1 VIIRPFQSSDQESVI
16 ALWRASGLLRPW
28 NDPIKDIQRKVAEQ
42 PELFLVGES
51 EAAVVATA
59 MVGYEG
65 HRGWIYYMAVAPDKQ
80 GHALGGR
87 MIRAAEDML
96 LARGCP
102 KVCLMVRTSNTG
114 VIDFY
119 RKQGYEVDDVVAMAK
134 RLIHDD

>member
-1 VIIRPFQSSDQESVI
+1 
-16 ALWRASGLLRPW
+16 
-28 NDPIKDIQRKVAEQ
+28 
-42 PELFLVGES
+42 
-51 EAAVVATA
+51 
-59 MVGYEG
+59 
-65 HRGWIYYMAVAPDKQ
+65 
-80 GHALGGR
+80 LGGR

>member
-1 VIIRPFQSSDQESVI
+1 MIVRSFEPADRDSVI
-16 ALWRASGLLRPW
+16 SLWRESGLLRPW
-28 NDPIKDIQRKVAEQ
+28 NDPFKDIARKVAEQ

-51 EAAVVATA
+51 RGTVVATA

-65 HRGWIYYMAVAPDKQ
+65 HRGWIYYMAVAPDMQ
-80 GHALGGR
+80 GHALGGQ
-87 MIRAAEDML
+87 MIREAEQLL

-102 KVCLMVRTSNTG
+102 KVCLMVRSTNTG

-119 RKQGYEVDDVVAMAK
+119 RKQGYEVDSVVAMAK